1 MQNAKAEALG
11 PRHNIALLPQVAA
24 EPWLSRVIQ
33 DAAAAEEAGWF
44 WHYRLNGLKARRPL
58 SGALRPLWHTT
69 GPVGVMPPMLSTWLG
84 SVSTC
89 LRTLDS
95 RDGQRHA

>member
-1 MQNAKAEALG
+1 MRDVSRSSRCKSLPIQTEKGRVLAQNAKAEALG

-44 WHYRLNGLKARRPL
+44 WHYRLNGLKA
-58 SGALRPLWHTT
+58 WHCSLMFC
-69 GPVGVMPPMLSTWLG
+69 GVK
-84 SVSTC
+84 
-89 LRTLDS
+89 
-95 RDGQRHA
+95 